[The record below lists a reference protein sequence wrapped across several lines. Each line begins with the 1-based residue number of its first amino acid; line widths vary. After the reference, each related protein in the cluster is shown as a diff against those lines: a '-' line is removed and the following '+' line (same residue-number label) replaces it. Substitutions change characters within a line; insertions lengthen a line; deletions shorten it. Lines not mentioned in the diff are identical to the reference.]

1 MRIVLA
7 RIACIGAA
15 CFVSSASAF
24 AAVPWT
30 GSQPP
35 AAPAPAG
42 PAGAWSGAIKLP
54 GMDLKIQVVLEFKG
68 GAWTGTIDI
77 PQQGARGLKLEQI
90 EINDDE
96 ASFRIAG
103 IPGEPTFSG
112 KPDGPT
118 RIAGDFSQGGATFP
132 FELSRGELAKA
143 KRPQHPVPPFPYA
156 EEQVT
161 VNNGEVSLA
170 GTFTLPP
177 GDGPF
182 PAVIFVSG
190 SGPQNRDEEIFEHR
204 PFAVWADHLTR
215 AGIAVLRYDDRGVGE
230 STGNHAAATT
240 SILSTDAEAWV
251 GFLKKRAEI
260 GSVGIMGHSEG
271 GIIAPMVAARNK
283 DVGFIVMLAGPGV
296 SGAEVLVEQNRA
308 LALAA
313 GAPAEHAE
321 KIVAAA
327 RPLFEAIGRKAEAA
341 TIRGLMTALVLAQS
355 GVDEL
360 SPEMEPAIDQQMAGL
375 ESPWFAEFLGHDPA
389 TDLRKVR
396 VPVLALF
403 GERDAQV
410 VPSQNSPAVA
420 AALRAAGNGRVSIKT
435 VPGVNHMFQPCTTG
449 SVQEYAQIETTID
462 PSVLNLVRDWI
473 LANSKR

>member
-1 MRIVLA
+1 MLTRVLA
-7 RIACIGAA
+7 
-15 CFVSSASAF
+15 V
-24 AAVPWT
+24 AAVIVCETTSMAIAAPQAT
-30 GSQPP
+30 PP
-35 AAPAPAG
+35 AAATTAAESNGYAG
-42 PAGAWSGAIKLP
+42 NWSGVIKLP
-54 GMDLKIQVVLEFKG
+54 GMELKIQVALASAD

-90 EINDDE
+90 EINEDE

-112 KPDGPT
+112 KPDGANQIT
-118 RIAGDFSQGGATFP
+118 GSFSHGGASFP

-143 KRPQHPVPPFPYA
+143 NRPQHPAPPYPYL

-161 VNNGEVSLA
+161 VENGDVKLA
-170 GTFTLPP
+170 GTLTLPK
-177 GDGPF
+177 GAGPF
-182 PAVIFVSG
+182 AAVILVSG
-190 SGPQNRDEEIFEHR
+190 SGGQNRDEEIFEHR

-251 GFLKKRAEI
+251 GFLKKRGEI
-260 GSVGIMGHSEG
+260 GAVGILGHSEG

-296 SGAEVLVEQNRA
+296 SGAEVLIEQNRA
-308 LALAA
+308 LALAS

-321 KIVAAA
+321 KIVTAA

-355 GVDEL
+355 GLDEL

-389 TDLRKVR
+389 NDLRKVR

-403 GERDAQV
+403 GERDVQV
-410 VPSQNSPAVA
+410 VPAQNQGPVE
-420 AALRAAGNGRVSIKT
+420 AALAAAGNTRATVRT
-435 VPGVNHMFQPCTTG
+435 VPGVNHLFQPCTTG
-449 SVQEYAQIETTID
+449 GVQEYGQIETTVD
-462 PSVLNLVRDWI
+462 PSVLKMVSEWI
-473 LANSKR
+473 AANGGR